1 MLPGSAGRYRRKY
14 FSVTL
19 SRGEEGCTRQ
29 FNDEPSLDLLREF
42 GGEDVDFR
50 DAGGLGEKVGGF
62 GH

>member
-1 MLPGSAGRYRRKY
+1 MLPGSAGRYRGKY

-19 SRGEEGCTRQ
+19 LRGEEGCARP
-29 FNDEPSLDLLREF
+29 FNDEPPLDLLGEF
-42 GGEDVDFR
+42 GGEEVDFG